1 MEFVMNGKELLA
13 FGFMFAITF
22 LFAFMVLYVKV
33 WERVKRV
40 VRR

>member
-1 MEFVMNGKELLA
+1 MEFVMNGKELLV